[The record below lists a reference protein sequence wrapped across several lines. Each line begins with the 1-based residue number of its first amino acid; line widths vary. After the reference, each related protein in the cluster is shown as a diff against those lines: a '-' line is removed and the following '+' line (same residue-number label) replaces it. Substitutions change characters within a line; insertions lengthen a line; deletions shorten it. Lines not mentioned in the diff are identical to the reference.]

1 MNQAQA
7 HKEHILSRKTY
18 LLVAAAL
25 LTLTAIT
32 VKVSFI
38 HLGGFNAIA
47 AIGIAT
53 LKALLV
59 SFFFMHLLYD
69 KKLHLFV
76 FSMGL
81 LFVGL
86 FIALT
91 MFDTLR
97 RADIY
102 DYTAEPIKKNAV
114 IYQQNPADTTQAQ
127 EGSEHH

>member
-1 MNQAQA
+1 MNQNQA
-7 HKEHILSRKTY
+7 HKEHILPRKTY
-18 LLVAAAL
+18 LLVAVAL

-38 HLGGFNAIA
+38 RLGGFNAIA

-69 KKLHLFV
+69 RKIHLFI

-81 LFVGL
+81 LFVGV

-102 DYTAEPIKKNAV
+102 DVTAEPIKKNAV
-114 IYQQNPADTTQAQ
+114 IYQQIPADTTQVN
-127 EGSEHH
+127 EGAGHH